1 MDHRLTHTTAL
12 ARGTAPTGVR
22 RDRDGLLDQLA
33 VVDVEGWDGPSATAL
48 LTYLRSHVVRPLAVD
63 VGLRGV
69 CAAHA
74 EATAWEAVWL
84 QLLEP
89 SLRTSGSPWG
99 VLWQTARRAMLGEI
113 LADRWGVSARRA
125 WELDAAERVGGIR
138 RPLSLEPLLT
148 SGWEPHA
155 EGTTGVHDGPLATA
169 VQVAAQ
175 ALREAGWSTDV
186 AVRIA
191 QETVE
196 MDGPVGAGTTVVGWR
211 PLASRLNLPP
221 WQARRLVLVLRGS
234 DGAVGLL
241 PRLLTDG
248 PSVIE
253 DPEIRQALQATRR
266 RRLRSPMP
274 DGARA
279 TRPTAKAR
287 AAS

>member
-1 MDHRLTHTTAL
+1 MDDRRTHTTAL
-12 ARGTAPTGVR
+12 ARGTAPAEIR
-22 RDRDGLLDQLA
+22 RDRDGLLDHLA
-33 VVDVEGWDGPSATAL
+33 AIDVEGWDGPSATAL

-63 VGLRGV
+63 VGLRGA

-89 SLRTSGSPWG
+89 SLRSAHSPWG

-125 WELDAAERVGGIR
+125 WELDAAERAGGVR

-148 SGWEPHA
+148 NGWEPPA
-155 EGTTGVHDGPLATA
+155 EGAIGLHDGPLATA
-169 VQVAAQ
+169 VLLAAQ
-175 ALREAGWSTDV
+175 ALREAGWSSDM
-186 AVRIA
+186 AVRIT
-191 QETVE
+191 QETAE
-196 MDGPVGAGTTVVGWR
+196 MDAPVGVGTTVVGWR
-211 PLASRLNLPP
+211 PLANRLHLPP

-234 DGAVGLL
+234 GDATGLL
-241 PRLLTDG
+241 ARLLTDG
-248 PSVIE
+248 RSVVE
-253 DPEIRQALQATRR
+253 DPEIRRALQATRR

-274 DGARA
+274 DGATA
-279 TRPTAKAR
+279 THPDAGAR

>member
-1 MDHRLTHTTAL
+1 MDDRDTHATAPGW
-12 ARGTAPTGVR
+12 GTAPAELR
-22 RDRDGLLDQLA
+22 RDRDGLLDHLA
-33 VVDVEGWDGPSATAL
+33 AIDVEGWDGPCATAL

-63 VGLRGV
+63 VGLRGA

-89 SLRTSGSPWG
+89 SLRTSRSPWG

-125 WELDAAERVGGIR
+125 WELDAAERAGGIR

-155 EGTTGVHDGPLATA
+155 EGTPGVPGGLLAAA
-169 VQVAAQ
+169 VHVAAQ

-191 QETVE
+191 QETAE
-196 MDGPVGAGTTVVGWR
+196 MDGPIGAGATVVGWR

-234 DGAVGLL
+234 DGAAGLL
-241 PRLLTDG
+241 ARLLTDG
-248 PSVIE
+248 PSVAE
-253 DPEIRQALQATRR
+253 DPEIRRALQATRR

-274 DGARA
+274 DSASSARL
-279 TRPTAKAR
+279 TAEAR